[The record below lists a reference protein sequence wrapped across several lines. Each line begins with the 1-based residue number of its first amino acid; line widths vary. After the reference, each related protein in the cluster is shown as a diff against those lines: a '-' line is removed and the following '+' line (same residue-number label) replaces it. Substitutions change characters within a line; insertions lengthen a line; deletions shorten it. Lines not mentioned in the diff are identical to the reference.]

1 MESFWV
7 KAKAYNF
14 AALSE
19 SVKDIVYQGYP
30 MGTILSQL
38 FDDLIEMKDISD
50 LNKALICEKIAEV
63 SFLIHLPGIDTN
75 LANKF
80 FLRRNRI

>member
-1 MESFWV
+1 MESFWA

-14 AALSE
+14 GALSE

-63 SFLIHLPGIDTN
+63 SFLITCLVY
-75 LANKF
+75 
-80 FLRRNRI
+80 